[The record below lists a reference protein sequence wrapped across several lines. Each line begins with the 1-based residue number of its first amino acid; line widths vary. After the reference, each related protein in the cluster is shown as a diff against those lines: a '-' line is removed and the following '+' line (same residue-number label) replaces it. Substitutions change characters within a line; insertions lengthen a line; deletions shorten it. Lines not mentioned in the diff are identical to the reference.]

1 MTIQYVNIMITSLM
15 LVTFLMIFN
24 LRLRWYT
31 KQSSVSEAVRV
42 EFAELQKEQTLTRMF
57 QEYKLGAAL

>member
-1 MTIQYVNIMITSLM
+1 MTTSLM

-24 LRLRWYT
+24 LRLRLST

-42 EFAELQKEQTLTRMF
+42 AFAELQKEQTLTRMF
-57 QEYKLGAAL
+57 EEYKLGAALQTL